1 MKMQTNLLLKAALLG
16 ILILSINIVSAQ
28 EDGPWLHFHPPAD
41 LSNGKYIVLVAGDEA
56 YRSEESLPMLAK
68 ILAQRHGFRTTVLF
82 SINPETNF
90 IDPDYHQN
98 IPGLQFL
105 DSADLMVIA
114 TRFRELPDDQMK
126 HIVGFIDA
134 GKPVLGL
141 RTATHAFHYTRN
153 PENQYA
159 KYGFISKEKG
169 WEGGFGKRVLG
180 ETWVSHHGANGKEG
194 SRGLLDGIA
203 LGNGH
208 PILRGVKDIWVITDV
223 YGIKSLPSDAE
234 VLVWGQPTAGLTED
248 SPGLW
253 EKSIMPVAW
262 TQTYTA
268 ESGKK
273 GKSFTTTMGASKD
286 FINEDLRRLVVNAAY
301 WATDLEQMIPE
312 KSNVDFVGGYDPTMF
327 GFGEY
332 IKQTRPDFFK

>member
-1 MKMQTNLLLKAALLG
+1 MNKRFMSSLAAVLTVLVLN
-16 ILILSINIVSAQ
+16 IPIVSAQ
-28 EDGPWLHFHPPAD
+28 EKGPWLHFQPPAGQ
-41 LSNGKYIVLVAGDEA
+41 SNGKSIVLIAGDEA

-68 ILAQRHGFRTTVLF
+68 ILAQHHGFRTTVLF
-82 SINPETNF
+82 SINPETEF

-98 IPGLQFL
+98 IPGLQSL
-105 DSADLMVIA
+105 ASADLMLIA

-126 HIVGFIDA
+126 HIDEFIDA

-180 ETWVSHHGANGKEG
+180 ETWVSYHGANGKEG

-203 LGNGH
+203 LGNDH

-223 YGIKSLPSDAE
+223 YGIKSLPSDAQ
-234 VLVWGQPTAGLTED
+234 VL
-248 SPGLW
+248 
-253 EKSIMPVAW
+253 
-262 TQTYTA
+262 
-268 ESGKK
+268 
-273 GKSFTTTMGASKD
+273 
-286 FINEDLRRLVVNAAY
+286 
-301 WATDLEQMIPE
+301 
-312 KSNVDFVGGYDPTMF
+312 
-327 GFGEY
+327 
-332 IKQTRPDFFK
+332 

>member
-1 MKMQTNLLLKAALLG
+1 
-16 ILILSINIVSAQ
+16 
-28 EDGPWLHFHPPAD
+28 
-41 LSNGKYIVLVAGDEA
+41 
-56 YRSEESLPMLAK
+56 
-68 ILAQRHGFRTTVLF
+68 
-82 SINPETNF
+82 
-90 IDPDYHQN
+90 
-98 IPGLQFL
+98 
-105 DSADLMVIA
+105 
-114 TRFRELPDDQMK
+114 DDQMK
-126 HIVGFIDA
+126 HIDEFIDA

-203 LGNGH
+203 LGNDH

-223 YGIKSLPSDAE
+223 YGIKSLPSDAQ

-262 TQTYTA
+262 TQTYTT

-286 FINEDLRRLVVNAAY
+286 FISEDLRRLVVNAAY
-301 WATDLEQMIPE
+301 WATD
-312 KSNVDFVGGYDPTMF
+312 
-327 GFGEY
+327 
-332 IKQTRPDFFK
+332 